1 VSLPD
6 QLHHKAGSI
15 SAWKPRMPAK
25 YKEEHFGCQ
34 VPAQFQLA
42 GLSSHVEFELM
53 PSFRIT
59 HDGSRIVGKQ
69 DVIRFLPVCPS
80 LGSWRIIAKR
90 LAILDCSRNTEARHG
105 CLLSQ

>member
-1 VSLPD
+1 MSLPD
-6 QLHHKAGSI
+6 QLHHKAGSS

-53 PSFRIT
+53 PSFGIT
-59 HDGSRIVGKQ
+59 HDGSRIVGN
-69 DVIRFLPVCPS
+69 PEVCAEQRVVHE
-80 LGSWRIIAKR
+80 G
-90 LAILDCSRNTEARHG
+90 
-105 CLLSQ
+105 